1 VTDAPTLTLAPLP
14 QFLADPALEAVLAV
28 LPEARLVGGAV
39 RDAVAGL
46 PVADVDLATPRRPE
60 EVVAAL
66 KAAGLKSSPTGID
79 HGTVTA
85 IAQHRGFEVTTLRRD
100 IATDGR
106 RAEVA
111 FTADWRADAARRDF
125 TINAMSMTPRG
136 EVFDYFG
143 GVADLRGGRVR
154 FVGDPATRIAEDYLR
169 ILRFFRFW
177 ARYGRDEPDAAALEA
192 IAAAMPGLD
201 RLSTERVWSEVKR
214 ILGAPDPRA
223 TVTLMQRLGV
233 LRVVLPEG
241 ADPARLAALVAAG
254 APPDPLL
261 RLAALLAGD
270 PLALAERLRL
280 SAGER
285 DRLAALL
292 AAPALS
298 SDADAATLRRALADV
313 PREVLIGRA
322 WLAGSGALAARLAA
336 MPMPE
341 FPLRGRDLRLAGV
354 PPGPE
359 IGARLRELR
368 AWWLESGCTGDVRAE
383 LARRLRPSAPA

>member
-1 VTDAPTLTLAPLP
+1 MTDAPTLTLAPLP